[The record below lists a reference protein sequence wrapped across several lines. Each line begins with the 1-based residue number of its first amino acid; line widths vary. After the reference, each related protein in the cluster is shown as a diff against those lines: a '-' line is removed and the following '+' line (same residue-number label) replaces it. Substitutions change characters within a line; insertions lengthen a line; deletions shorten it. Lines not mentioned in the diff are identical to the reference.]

1 MAPGRKRK
9 PGKRYPCGKL
19 TKQQLEMDAM
29 STAIEAR
36 MRLFG
41 VTSKQ
46 AKDERLGTALGRLAF
61 RELISEKQYQA
72 GIAFGELYHRHQTLM
87 GLPSPSP
94 RSVAGLLINEGIFG
108 ASPSEPV
115 LEVIEKVK
123 RRFADA
129 TSVLDACDRE
139 QRMSAGK
146 RPTLLVYRTVCTDQD
161 AMSWGEED
169 IGNLRVA
176 LNALVRL
183 FRL

>member
-19 TKQQLEMDAM
+19 TKQQLEVDAM

-36 MRLFG
+36 KRLFG

-72 GIAFGELYHRHQTLM
+72 GIAFGELYHRYQTLM
-87 GLPSPSP
+87 GMPSPSP

-139 QRMSAGK
+139 QRMSAGN
-146 RPTLLVYRTVCTDQD
+146 RPTLLVYRIICTDQD
-161 AMSWGEED
+161 ALHWAEED

-176 LNALVRL
+176 LNALVRV

>member
-1 MAPGRKRK
+1 M
-9 PGKRYPCGKL
+9 
-19 TKQQLEMDAM
+19 
-29 STAIEAR
+29 
-36 MRLFG
+36 
-41 VTSKQ
+41 
-46 AKDERLGTALGRLAF
+46 
-61 RELISEKQYQA
+61 
-72 GIAFGELYHRHQTLM
+72 
-87 GLPSPSP
+87 
-94 RSVAGLLINEGIFG
+94 
-108 ASPSEPV
+108 

-146 RPTLLVYRTVCTDQD
+146 RQTLLVYRIICTDQD
-161 AMSWGEED
+161 ALHWGEDD

>member
-9 PGKRYPCGKL
+9 PGKRYPCGKR

-29 STAIEAR
+29 STVIDAR
-36 MRLFG
+36 RRHFG
-41 VTSKQ
+41 VTAKQ

-61 RELISEKQYQA
+61 RELISETQYQA
-72 GIAFGELYHRHQTLM
+72 GVAFAQLYQQHHAVL

-108 ASPSEPV
+108 TTPSEPAA
-115 LEVIEKVK
+115 EVVDKLK
-123 RRFADA
+123 RRFRDA
-129 TSVLDACDRE
+129 TDVLDGCDRE
-139 QRMSAGK
+139 HRLSPGK
-146 RPTLLVYRTVCTDQD
+146 RPTLLVYRVICTDQD
-161 AMSWGEED
+161 AMSWPEED
-169 IGNLRVA
+169 LGNLRVA

>member
-1 MAPGRKRK
+1 MAAGRKRK

-29 STAIEAR
+29 STVIDAR
-36 MRLFG
+36 RRHFG
-41 VTSKQ
+41 VTAKQ

-61 RELISEKQYQA
+61 REMISETQYQA
-72 GIAFGELYHRHQTLM
+72 GVAFAQLYRDHHAM
-87 GLPSPSP
+87 IGLPSPSP

-115 LEVIEKVK
+115 LEVVDKLK
-123 RRFADA
+123 RRFRDA
-129 TSVLDACDRE
+129 TDALDACDRE
-139 QRMSAGK
+139 YRMARGR
-146 RPTLLVYRTVCTDQD
+146 RPTLLVYRVICTDQE
-161 AMSWGEED
+161 AMSWSEED
-169 IGNLRVA
+169 MGNLRVA